1 MLEKWQSISG
11 YEGLYIA
18 SNRGNIKS
26 LKRNRVLKTSPNEK
40 GYLYV
45 VLSKNGVSKSYRVHR
60 VIANTFLGEHKGLE
74 VNHIDGNKH
83 NNDVSNLE
91 FCTHAENM
99 NHAVRSGLLNNQK
112 PVIQMDSDKNVI
124 RIFRTVI
131 EAERETGAK
140 DIARACRRGIK
151 AAGFRWEYLVK
162 EGDCHY

>member
-1 MLEKWQSISG
+1 MLEEWRSVPG

-18 SNRGNIKS
+18 SNRGNIKG
-26 LKRNRVLKTSPNEK
+26 LKRNRVLKAAPNEK

-45 VLSKNGVSKSYRVHR
+45 VLYKDGAMKSHRVHR

-74 VNHIDGNKH
+74 VNHIDGNKF

-99 NHAVRSGLLNNQK
+99 KHAVSSNLINNQK
-112 PVIQMDSDKNVI
+112 PVIQMDSNKNVI
-124 RIFRTVI
+124 HVFRTVV

-140 DIARACRRGIK
+140 CIARACRRGIK
-151 AAGFRWEYLVK
+151 AAGFRWEYLK
-162 EGDCHY
+162 EGDYHY